1 MKQSTFALA
10 LGLTVGAGF
19 GLTAGSV
26 ARDAIKPAWAQ
37 QYSTLAQ
44 PAAALGA
51 EEQNVVRIARHV
63 SPAVVS
69 VSQAEGGSGS
79 GVIVREDG
87 VILTN
92 AHVVGMSRRV
102 RVGLADGRRV
112 EGRVLG
118 RDPALDVA
126 VVRVDVPNAPVAQI
140 GDSDRLEVGQTAIAI
155 GNPLGLERTV
165 TTGVISAVNR
175 SPRGIALDG
184 LIQTDAAISP
194 GNSGGP
200 LLDSRGR
207 VIGINTAILQ
217 GPGAS
222 GLGFAIPINLA
233 NDVANQVLTT
243 GRIARAF
250 LGIAHADIERELAA
264 QFGLPVTQ
272 GVIVLEVVPNSPAA
286 RAGLRPQDIITSA
299 GGSTIVRGGDL
310 QRVLRARK
318 PGDSLELT
326 IRRPAGQTTL
336 TARLVEA
343 PQ

>member
-1 MKQSTFALA
+1 MRARKTAIVA
-10 LGLTVGAGF
+10 TGAGLLL
-19 GLTAGSV
+19 GMAIATAGREV
-26 ARDAIKPAWAQ
+26 ITRAWAQ
-37 QYSTLAQ
+37 PAVTLAQ
-44 PAAALGA
+44 PGTA
-51 EEQNVVRIARHV
+51 EEAVIRIARQI

-69 VSQAEGGSGS
+69 VGRGGGSGS
-79 GVIVREDG
+79 GVFVRRDG
-87 VILTN
+87 VVITN
-92 AHVVGMSRRV
+92 AHVVGNARTVM
-102 RVGLADGRRV
+102 VGLADGRRL
-112 EGRVLG
+112 EGVVAG
-118 RDPALDVA
+118 RDPQLDIA
-126 VVRVDVPNAPVAQI
+126 IVRVPIRDAPVAPI
-140 GDSDRLEVGQTAIAI
+140 GDSDQLEVGQLAIAI

-165 TTGVISAVNR
+165 TTGVVSAINR
-175 SPRGIALDG
+175 SPRGLQQG
-184 LIQTDAAISP
+184 GMIQTDAAISV

-200 LLDSRGR
+200 LIDSRGR

-233 NDVANQVLTT
+233 NDVATQVLTT

-299 GGSTIVRGGDL
+299 GGATIVRGGDL

-326 IRRPAGQTTL
+326 IRRPAGETVV

-343 PQ
+343 P